1 MRASWRTW
9 ARTAST
15 RWSWLWPSRRNS
27 TSTSRTRKPRSCV
40 RWDRRCS
47 TSTKRWG
54 NRRMTRR
61 VASTGLG
68 SVPPLG
74 TDGQTP
80 GGGVIAGR
88 GGAGPITRF
97 DPVQSPVK
105 SACEVKGSE
114 PTRFLDKKEIRR
126 YDLFAQFAVGAAEQA
141 VTDACLSNNWD
152 KVDLKRIGAIVGTG
166 TGGLQTFEEN
176 ARALFEKGPSR
187 VSPFFVPMYMPNV
200 AAALISMRYGAKGPN
215 YCTVS
220 ACASSAHSVGDAL
233 ELIRHDQAD
242 IMIAGGA
249 EAAITPLAVASF
261 ANMKA
266 LSERNDS
273 PQTASRPFDK
283 DRDGFVMGDGAGVL
297 ILEEWEHARRRGA
310 KIYAEVVG
318 FGQTADAY
326 HITAPAPDGSGA
338 QEAMRLAMRDGGIE
352 PDEVGYI
359 NAHGTSTPH
368 GDAAETAAVKAVF
381 GDRARK
387 LVFGSTKSMTGHLLG
402 AAGAFEAG
410 VCALVVQTGVIPPTI
425 NQFTRDPA
433 CDLDSAPNKAVKRH
447 VDVALSNSFGFG
459 GHNVTLALRRAAG
472 IKCGMRDAECGGDMR
487 AQSSGTGTGAR
498 SALPH
503 SAFRLPHS
511 SSHYRPRPT
520 PQPHRGEGRAGGASS
535 PRRRPRPFSPPRPA
549 HDRPPRRPG
558 EPPAQ
563 RRPGLL
569 RRESAHQPHERLRP
583 PQHVRVLLVRADAPG
598 GGGLHAHSRRG
609 FRRGGRGARQPHA
622 RVPHRGGPA
631 SQAPARLLRRH
642 VPRPQG
648 APPERA
654 HQGAHR
660 GRDRAP
666 RAHRAAVGHGRPH
679 RAESRR
685 RHEPSGR
692 RGRGVQ
698 PRRARHDRRPET
710 HRRRMAG
717 GASRSPSARSAVELH
732 HAVRT
737 PGGHGGPRRP
747 PAPAAR
753 TPGRKRRVSS

>member
-1 MRASWRTW
+1 
-9 ARTAST
+9 
-15 RWSWLWPSRRNS
+15 
-27 TSTSRTRKPRSCV
+27 
-40 RWDRRCS
+40 
-47 TSTKRWG
+47 
-54 NRRMTRR
+54 MTRR
-61 VASTGLG
+61 VAITGLG
-68 SVPPLG
+68 FVTPLG
-74 TDGQTP
+74 TDVQSTWAGL
-80 GGGVIAGR
+80 IAGR
-88 GGAGPITRF
+88 AGAGPITRF

-105 SACEVKGSE
+105 FACEVKGFE

-200 AAALISMRYGAKGPN
+200 AAALISMRYGARGPN

-233 ELIRHDQAD
+233 ELIRHDRAD

-273 PQTASRPFDK
+273 PETASRPFDK

-318 FGQTADAY
+318 FGQTADAH

-352 PDEVGYI
+352 PSQVGYI

-381 GDRARK
+381 GDRAKK
-387 LVFGSTKSMTGHLLG
+387 LIFGSTKSMTGHLLG

-410 VCALVVQTGVIPPTI
+410 VCALVVQTGVIPPPL
-425 NQFTRDPA
+425 NPFTPD
-433 CDLDSAPNKAVKRH
+433 
-447 VDVALSNSFGFG
+447 
-459 GHNVTLALRRAAG
+459 RAA
-472 IKCGMRDAECGGDMR
+472 R
-487 AQSSGTGTGAR
+487 R
-498 SALPH
+498 S
-503 SAFRLPHS
+503 
-511 SSHYRPRPT
+511 
-520 PQPHRGEGRAGGASS
+520 
-535 PRRRPRPFSPPRPA
+535 
-549 HDRPPRRPG
+549 G

-563 RRPGLL
+563 RRPCVL
-569 RRESAHQPHERLRP
+569 RRESAHQPHERVRAA
-583 PQHVRVLLVRADAPG
+583 QHVRLLLLRAHAAG
-598 GGGLHAHSRRG
+598 GGRVYTESRRG
-609 FRRGGRGARQPHA
+609 LRRGRRGARQPDA

-631 SQAPARLLRRH
+631 SQAAARLLRRH

-648 APPERA
+648 APPHCA
-654 HQGAHR
+654 HQGPHG
-660 GRDRAP
+660 GRDRTP
-666 RAHRAAVGHGRPH
+666 RAHRAAVGQGRSDRPE
-679 RAESRR
+679 RRR
-685 RHEPSGR
+685 RHEPSGWRRRSIQPRGARHHRRQEAHR
-692 RGRGVQ
+692 RG
-698 PRRARHDRRPET
+698 
-710 HRRRMAG
+710 MAV
-717 GASRSPSARSAVELH
+717 GASRGPPARPALELH
-732 HAVRT
+732 DAVWTRAD
-737 PGGHGGPRRP
+737 HGEPRGP
-747 PAPAAR
+747 PARAPGPAGRDRRLPHLHPAGLSPRPQRAWRGTRPDRNRDVGLRRSQEHRDRSTGAR
-753 TPGRKRRVSS
+753 QYSACEDPLAHGDALHLTGGEI